1 MPKFMTNIFN
11 EYNLKARVFPAL
23 LTAIPLFLIKHYI
36 INQYFSFSL
45 TQVIFGDVSILVI
58 LVYLF
63 SQINRVISKGLFEV
77 KSDFP
82 TDKALLPS
90 SSALSPQYRKNLSEK
105 IKSDFNLTL
114 PELREENE
122 NEQEVKVR
130 IREIVKSIISKVKD
144 GRLLLQHNIEYGFYR
159 NLLGGSVVA
168 SLVSFVNIFLFCF
181 IFQNNIIVVTSVIL
195 FLVYMLVVIFHKKIL
210 KHYSEEYTQVLFR
223 EYLETN

>member
-1 MPKFMTNIFN
+1 MKTLENFFN

-45 TQVIFGDVSILVI
+45 TQIIFGDVSILVI
-58 LVYLF
+58 LIYLF
-63 SQINRVISKGLFEV
+63 SQINRVISKSLFEV
-77 KSDFP
+77 KTNFT

-90 SSALSPQYRKNLSEK
+90 STTLSKQYRQNLAEK
-105 IKSDFNLTL
+105 IKKDFNLTL

-122 NEQEVKVR
+122 NEGDVKVR
-130 IREIVKSIISKVKD
+130 IREIVKSIINKVKD

-168 SLVSFVNIFLFCF
+168 SVVSFVNIFLFCLW
-181 IFQNNIIVVTSVIL
+181 FQNKTIAITSMVL
-195 FLVYMLVVIFHKKIL
+195 FLVYLLVVIFHKKIL

-223 EYLETN
+223 EYLEIN